1 MWVSILFFFLP
12 KIQRDEFDND
22 PGWDTLDEEDPFT
35 DEEFRA
41 YEMQRQREII
51 DYTPRPDHKQEDA
64 VQPNL
69 QVTYVPVIRSFN
81 YTAWPDDPKQEEIFS
96 R

>member
-1 MWVSILFFFLP
+1 MKKSAGNQIRTS
-12 KIQRDEFDND
+12 QRDEFDND

-41 YEMQRQREII
+41 YEMQRQREIN
-51 DYTPRPDHKQEDA
+51 DYTPRPDHKQQQEEEA

-69 QVTYVPVIRSFN
+69 QV
-81 YTAWPDDPKQEEIFS
+81 
-96 R
+96 